1 MPKTFRRTKHFWFLT
16 GQTAIVNFFISG
28 FGSAQSLL
36 RADQGTSLKVAGLHG
51 TALGLAS
58 ITSGLLNSRI
68 VHALGR
74 KKTVWLGLGIFSF
87 GLTCLALAPNVQLTI
102 ISAYITGFGV
112 SMTINNTTA
121 STSEDFAEN
130 RQVALNQSNAIG
142 ISVGGL
148 GILTVGFVAS
158 VFPDFWRLSMLLC
171 LLLIP
176 YLFFFV
182 RDKEGEHH
190 TPPEHGRQTG
200 KVSAGFLAS
209 VVAFFLSIACEFGI
223 SFWSAALLSDRVGS
237 SAAIS
242 TLAVVTFVSGI
253 AICRWFIAPIFHKV
267 HIDDQLRF
275 AFLFQCASF
284 MLFWFSHNM
293 LLSLIALF
301 GVGIGVAIQFPM
313 FSVRIIAF
321 SENRPDLAIG
331 YNSLAAGSAIAISPF
346 MLGVLGDS
354 FGISRAY
361 LMIPILML
369 IAVTLISLFP
379 SKHLH
384 AK

>member
-16 GQTAIVNFFISG
+16 GQTAVVNFFISG

-51 TALGLAS
+51 TAMGIAS

-87 GLTCLALAPNVQLTI
+87 GLTCLAIAPIVQLTI

-121 STSEDFAEN
+121 STSEDFDDH

-158 VFPDFWRLSMLLC
+158 VFPDYWRLSMLIC

-176 YLFFFV
+176 YLYFFV
-182 RDKEGEHH
+182 RDKEGEQH
-190 TPPEHGRQTG
+190 TPPEHGRQSG
-200 KVSAGFLAS
+200 KVSAGFLVS
-209 VVAFFLSIACEFGI
+209 VFAFFISIACEFGI

-253 AICRWFIAPIFHKV
+253 AICRWFIAPLFHNM

-275 AFLFQCASF
+275 AFAFQCASF
-284 MLFWFSHNM
+284 MVFWLSHNM

-313 FSVRIIAF
+313 FAVRVIAF
-321 SENRPDLAIG
+321 SDNRPDLAIG

-361 LMIPILML
+361 LMIPVLLL
-369 IAVTLISLFP
+369 IAITLVSLFP

>member
-87 GLTCLALAPNVQLTI
+87 GLTCLALAPIVQLTI

-209 VVAFFLSIACEFGI
+209 VFAFFLSIACEFGI